1 MKKKILIIVGLILLV
16 IIMFFTITFFK
27 HINERE
33 SISIDVYSSWLPS
46 LSVPGVK
53 NKDIRINNNNSK
65 EYKSITVNVEC
76 VTDRNERVIGL
87 YEKEHLKS
95 NETVNDKVI
104 INTFLAQGE
113 IITCTSYYDIEEYS
127 YIEWI
132 MHYFE
137 QE

>member
-27 HINERE
+27 NINERE

-76 VTDRNERVIGL
+76 ITDRNERVIGL

-137 QE
+137 QD

>member
-46 LSVPGVK
+46 LSVPGVE

-76 VTDRNERVIGL
+76 ITDRNERVIGL

-95 NETVNDKVI
+95 NERVNDKVI

>member
-76 VTDRNERVIGL
+76 ITDRNERVIGL

>member
-16 IIMFFTITFFK
+16 IIMFFTITFFNN
-27 HINERE
+27 INERE
-33 SISIDVYSSWLPS
+33 SISVDVYSSWLPS
-46 LSVPGVK
+46 LSLPGIE

-65 EYKSITVNVEC
+65 EYKSITVNVKC
-76 VTDRNERVIGL
+76 VTDRNERVTGL

-95 NETVNDKVI
+95 NETVNDKVT
-104 INTFLAQGE
+104 INTFFAQGE

-127 YIEWI
+127 FIEWV

-137 QE
+137 

>member
-16 IIMFFTITFFK
+16 IIMFFTITFFNN
-27 HINERE
+27 INERE

-46 LSVPGVK
+46 LSVPGVE
-53 NKDIRINNNNSK
+53 NKDIRINNNNRK

-76 VTDRNERVIGL
+76 ITDRNERVIGL

>member
-16 IIMFFTITFFK
+16 IIMFFTITFFN

-46 LSVPGVK
+46 LSVPGVE

-76 VTDRNERVIGL
+76 ITDRNERVIGL

-95 NETVNDKVI
+95 NETVNDKVS

>member
-27 HINERE
+27 NINERE

-53 NKDIRINNNNSK
+53 NKEIRINNNNSK

-104 INTFLAQGE
+104 IYALAQGE

>member
-46 LSVPGVK
+46 LSVPGVE

-76 VTDRNERVIGL
+76 ITDRNERVIGL

-104 INTFLAQGE
+104 IYTLAQGE

>member
-16 IIMFFTITFFK
+16 IIMFFTITFFNN
-27 HINERE
+27 INERE
-33 SISIDVYSSWLPS
+33 SISVDVYSSWLPS
-46 LSVPGVK
+46 LSLPGIE

-76 VTDRNERVIGL
+76 ITDRNERVIGL

-113 IITCTSYYDIEEYS
+113 IITCTSYYDIESNMNLQYV
-127 YIEWI
+127 
-132 MHYFE
+132 H
-137 QE
+137 

>member
-1 MKKKILIIVGLILLV
+1 
-16 IIMFFTITFFK
+16 MFFTITFFK